1 MNTGLSI
8 LVVEDQIR
16 ERDAMIRLLRSE
28 GYRATGA
35 SNQRE
40 AIQAFDS
47 PIDLVVCDLRLGQD
61 DGLTVLRRWRSEK
74 PTVPVL
80 MVTAYGD
87 IHSAVEAMKLGAAD
101 YLTKP
106 LKPEELL
113 VLLNRYLPMRMRGS
127 QDVAID
133 IGGIGKMIGQSEKM
147 KDVFK
152 QILRVAASDAT
163 VLITGESGTGKELVA
178 SAIHENSRRKDSSF
192 VAVNVSALPDALI
205 ESELFGYVRGAF
217 TGAQEN
223 REGRFRAAHRGTL
236 FMDEIGDLPLTL
248 QPKLLRVLES
258 YSFAPVGTNIE
269 SSVDIR
275 LIAATSRQ
283 IAEMIHQDQFRIDLY
298 HRLNVL
304 SIELPPLRD
313 RPEDI
318 PILVEHFLRDCA
330 KRHLREVPE
339 VAPELLD
346 YLTQYDWPGN
356 VRQLRNAIE
365 NMVVMGEERKL
376 TLRDLPK
383 YLSGNPQT
391 ESFSSRR
398 TPMNLHELERDAILS
413 ALKKS
418 FGNRT
423 HAAHTLGISVRTLQ
437 RKLKLWGVES
447 PAGTQPSAD
456 ESVEESSRRVD

>member
-8 LVVEDQIR
+8 LVVEDQVR
-16 ERDAMIRLLRSE
+16 ERDAMVRLLRSE
-28 GYRATGA
+28 GYRAVGA
-35 SNQRE
+35 SNQKE
-40 AIQAFDS
+40 AIQAFES
-47 PIDLVVCDLRLGQD
+47 SVDLVVCDLRLGQD
-61 DGLTVLRRWRSEK
+61 NGLEVLRQWRTEK

-87 IHSAVEAMKLGAAD
+87 IHSAVEAMKLGASD

-113 VLLNRYLPMRMRGS
+113 VLLNRYLPMRLRGND
-127 QDVAID
+127 QTAID
-133 IGGIGKMIGQSEKM
+133 IGGIGKMIGQSDQMRE
-147 KDVFK
+147 VFK
-152 QILRVAASDAT
+152 QILRVASSDAT

-178 SAIHENSRRKDSSF
+178 SAIHENSRRKSSSF

-223 REGRFRAAHRGTL
+223 REGRFRAANRGTL

-258 YSFAPVGTNIE
+258 YAFAPVGTNIE
-269 SSVDIR
+269 TSVDIR
-275 LIAATSRQ
+275 LIAATSRN
-283 IAEMIHQDQFRIDLY
+283 ISEMIQRDHFRIDLY

-304 SIELPPLRD
+304 SIELPPLRE

-318 PILVEHFLRDCA
+318 PILVEHFLEDCA
-330 KRHLREVPE
+330 RRHLRPIPE
-339 VAPELLD
+339 VAPELLE
-346 YLTQYDWPGN
+346 YLGHYDWPGN

-365 NMVVMGEERKL
+365 NMVVMGEERVL

-391 ESFSSRR
+391 ETTSSRR
-398 TPMNLHELERDAILS
+398 IPLNLHQLEKDAILS

-437 RKLKLWGVES
+437 RKLKAWGV
-447 PAGTQPSAD
+447 TQAND
-456 ESVEESSRRVD
+456 EEIDEQGKSEA

>member
-8 LVVEDQIR
+8 LVVEDQVR
-16 ERDAMIRLLRSE
+16 ERDAMVRLLRSE
-28 GYRATGA
+28 GYRAVGA

-40 AIQAFDS
+40 AIQAFES
-47 PIDLVVCDLRLGQD
+47 AVDLVVCDLRLGQEN
-61 DGLTVLRRWRSEK
+61 GLDVLRQWRIEK

-87 IHSAVEAMKLGAAD
+87 IHSAVEAMKLGASD

-113 VLLNRYLPMRMRGS
+113 VLLNRYLPMRLRGND
-127 QDVAID
+127 QTAID
-133 IGGIGKMIGQSEKM
+133 IGGIGKMIGQSDQM
-147 KDVFK
+147 RDVFK
-152 QILRVAASDAT
+152 QILRVASSDAT

-178 SAIHENSRRKDSSF
+178 SAIHENSRRKNASF

-223 REGRFRAAHRGTL
+223 RDGRFRAANRGTL

-258 YSFAPVGTNIE
+258 YAFAPVGTNIE
-269 SSVDIR
+269 TSVDIR
-275 LIAATSRQ
+275 LIAATSRN
-283 IAEMIHQDQFRIDLY
+283 ISEMIQRDHFRIDLY

-304 SIELPPLRD
+304 SIELPPLRE

-318 PILVEHFLRDCA
+318 PILVEHFLEDCA
-330 KRHLREVPE
+330 RRHLRPIPE

-346 YLTQYDWPGN
+346 YLGQYDWPGN

-365 NMVVMGEERKL
+365 NMVVMGEERIL

-391 ESFSSRR
+391 ETSSSRR
-398 TPMNLHELERDAILS
+398 IPLNLQQLEKDAILS

-437 RKLKLWGVES
+437 RKLKAWGV
-447 PAGTQPSAD
+447 TQPN
-456 ESVEESSRRVD
+456 EEESDE

>member
-8 LVVEDQIR
+8 LVVEDQVR
-16 ERDAMIRLLRSE
+16 ERDAMVRLLRSE
-28 GYRATGA
+28 GYRAVGA
-35 SNQRE
+35 SNQKE

-47 PIDLVVCDLRLGQD
+47 SVDLVVCDLRLGQD
-61 DGLTVLRRWRSEK
+61 NGLEVLRQWRTEK

-87 IHSAVEAMKLGAAD
+87 IHSAVEAMKLGASD

-113 VLLNRYLPMRMRGS
+113 VLLNRYLPMRLRGND
-127 QDVAID
+127 QTAID
-133 IGGIGKMIGQSEKM
+133 IGGIGKMIGQSDQMRE
-147 KDVFK
+147 VFK
-152 QILRVAASDAT
+152 QILRVASSDAT

-178 SAIHENSRRKDSSF
+178 SAIHENSRRKTSSF

-223 REGRFRAAHRGTL
+223 RDGRFRAANRGTL

-258 YSFAPVGTNIE
+258 YAFAPVGTNIE
-269 SSVDIR
+269 TSVDIR
-275 LIAATSRQ
+275 LIAATSRN
-283 IAEMIHQDQFRIDLY
+283 ISEMIQRDHFRIDLY

-304 SIELPPLRD
+304 SIELPPLRE

-318 PILVEHFLRDCA
+318 PILVEHFLEDCA
-330 KRHLREVPE
+330 RRHLRPIPE
-339 VAPELLD
+339 VAPELLE
-346 YLTQYDWPGN
+346 YLGQYDWPGN

-365 NMVVMGEERKL
+365 NMVVMGEERVL

-391 ESFSSRR
+391 ETTNSRR
-398 TPMNLHELERDAILS
+398 IPLNLHQLEKDAILS

-437 RKLKLWGVES
+437 RKLKAWGV
-447 PAGTQPSAD
+447 TQAND
-456 ESVEESSRRVD
+456 EEIDEQGKSEA

>member
-8 LVVEDQIR
+8 LVVEDQVR
-16 ERDAMIRLLRSE
+16 ERDAMVRLLRSE
-28 GYRATGA
+28 GYRAVGA

-40 AIQAFDS
+40 AIQAFES
-47 PIDLVVCDLRLGQD
+47 SVDLVVCDLRLGQD
-61 DGLTVLRRWRSEK
+61 NGLEVLRQWRIEK

-87 IHSAVEAMKLGAAD
+87 IHSAVEAMKLGASD

-113 VLLNRYLPMRMRGS
+113 VLLNRYLPMRLRGNN
-127 QDVAID
+127 QTAID
-133 IGGIGKMIGQSEKM
+133 IGGIGKMIGQSDKM
-147 KDVFK
+147 REVFK
-152 QILRVAASDAT
+152 QILRVASSDAT

-178 SAIHENSRRKDSSF
+178 SAIHENSRRKNASF

-223 REGRFRAAHRGTL
+223 RDGRFRAANRGTL

-258 YSFAPVGTNIE
+258 YAFAPVGTNIE

-275 LIAATSRQ
+275 LIAATSRN
-283 IAEMIHQDQFRIDLY
+283 ISEMIHRDHFRIDLY

-304 SIELPPLRD
+304 SIELPPLRE

-318 PILVEHFLRDCA
+318 PILVEHFLEDCA
-330 KRHLREVPE
+330 RRHLRPIPD
-339 VAPELLD
+339 VAPELLE
-346 YLTQYDWPGN
+346 YLGQYDWPGN

-365 NMVVMGEERKL
+365 NMVVMGEERVL

-391 ESFSSRR
+391 ETSSSRR
-398 TPMNLHELERDAILS
+398 IPLNLQQLEKDAILS

-437 RKLKLWGVES
+437 RKLKAWGV
-447 PAGTQPSAD
+447 TQSN
-456 ESVEESSRRVD
+456 EEESDAQDTEA

>member
-8 LVVEDQIR
+8 LVVEDQVR
-16 ERDAMIRLLRSE
+16 ERDAMVRLLRSE
-28 GYRATGA
+28 GYRAVGA
-35 SNQRE
+35 SNQKE
-40 AIQAFDS
+40 AIQAFES
-47 PIDLVVCDLRLGQD
+47 SVDLVVCDLRLGQD
-61 DGLTVLRRWRSEK
+61 NGLEVLRQWRTEK

-87 IHSAVEAMKLGAAD
+87 IHSAVEAMKLGASD

-113 VLLNRYLPMRMRGS
+113 VLLNRYLPMRLRGND
-127 QDVAID
+127 QTAID
-133 IGGIGKMIGQSEKM
+133 IGGIGKMIGQSDQMRE
-147 KDVFK
+147 VFK
-152 QILRVAASDAT
+152 QILRVASSDAT

-178 SAIHENSRRKDSSF
+178 SAIHENSRRKSSSF

-223 REGRFRAAHRGTL
+223 RDGRFRAANRGTL

-258 YSFAPVGTNIE
+258 YAFAPVGTNIE
-269 SSVDIR
+269 TSVDIR
-275 LIAATSRQ
+275 LIAATSRN
-283 IAEMIHQDQFRIDLY
+283 ISEMIQRDHFRIDLY

-304 SIELPPLRD
+304 SIELPPLRE

-318 PILVEHFLRDCA
+318 PILVEHFLEDCA
-330 KRHLREVPE
+330 RRHLRPIPE
-339 VAPELLD
+339 VAPELLE
-346 YLTQYDWPGN
+346 YLGQYDWPGN

-365 NMVVMGEERKL
+365 NMVVMGEERVL

-391 ESFSSRR
+391 ETTSSRR
-398 TPMNLHELERDAILS
+398 IPLNLHQLEKDAILS

-437 RKLKLWGVES
+437 RKLKAWGVTPANDEEIDEQGTTES
-447 PAGTQPSAD
+447 
-456 ESVEESSRRVD
+456 

>member
-35 SNQRE
+35 SNHRE

-47 PIDLVVCDLRLGQD
+47 PVDLVVCDLRLGQD

-87 IHSAVEAMKLGAAD
+87 IHSAVEAMKLGATD

-113 VLLNRYLPMRMRGS
+113 VLLNRYLPMRMRGV

-152 QILRVAASDAT
+152 QILRVASSDAT

-178 SAIHENSRRKDSSF
+178 SAIHENSRRKDASF

-304 SIELPPLRD
+304 SIELPPLRE

-318 PILVEHFLRDCA
+318 PILVDHFLRDCA
-330 KRHLREVPE
+330 KRHLRDVPE

-346 YLTQYDWPGN
+346 YLSQYDWPGN

-365 NMVVMGEERKL
+365 NMVVMGEERML

-391 ESFSSRR
+391 ESFSSRPI
-398 TPMNLHELERDAILS
+398 PMNLHELERDAILS

-447 PAGTQPSAD
+447 PGGTQSSAD
-456 ESVEESSRRVD
+456 EIAED

>member
-8 LVVEDQIR
+8 LVVEDQVR
-16 ERDAMIRLLRSE
+16 ERDAMVRLLRSE
-28 GYRATGA
+28 GYRAVGA

-40 AIQAFDS
+40 AIQAFES
-47 PIDLVVCDLRLGQD
+47 AVDLVVCDLRLGQEN
-61 DGLTVLRRWRSEK
+61 GLDVLRQWRIEK

-87 IHSAVEAMKLGAAD
+87 IHSAVEAMKLGASD

-113 VLLNRYLPMRMRGS
+113 VLLNRYLPMRLRGND
-127 QDVAID
+127 QTAID
-133 IGGIGKMIGQSEKM
+133 IGGIGKMIGQSDQM
-147 KDVFK
+147 RDIFK
-152 QILRVAASDAT
+152 QILRVASSDAT

-178 SAIHENSRRKDSSF
+178 SAIHENSRRKNASF

-223 REGRFRAAHRGTL
+223 RDGRFRAANRGTL

-258 YSFAPVGTNIE
+258 YAFAPVGTNIE
-269 SSVDIR
+269 TSVDIR
-275 LIAATSRQ
+275 LIAATSRN
-283 IAEMIHQDQFRIDLY
+283 ISEMIQRDHFRIDLY

-304 SIELPPLRD
+304 SIELPPLRE

-318 PILVEHFLRDCA
+318 PILVEHFLEDCA
-330 KRHLREVPE
+330 RRHLRPIPE

-346 YLTQYDWPGN
+346 YLGQYDWPGN

-365 NMVVMGEERKL
+365 NMVVMGEERTL

-391 ESFSSRR
+391 ETSSSRR
-398 TPMNLHELERDAILS
+398 IPLNLQQLEKDAILS

-437 RKLKLWGVES
+437 RKLKAWGV
-447 PAGTQPSAD
+447 TQPND
-456 ESVEESSRRVD
+456 EESDE

>member
-8 LVVEDQIR
+8 LVVEDQVR
-16 ERDAMIRLLRSE
+16 ERDAMVRLLRSE
-28 GYRATGA
+28 GYRAVGA

-40 AIQAFDS
+40 AIQAFES
-47 PIDLVVCDLRLGQD
+47 AVDLVVCDLRLGQEN
-61 DGLTVLRRWRSEK
+61 GLDVLRQWRIEK

-87 IHSAVEAMKLGAAD
+87 IHSAVEAMKLGASD

-113 VLLNRYLPMRMRGS
+113 VLLNRYLPMRLRGND
-127 QDVAID
+127 QTAID
-133 IGGIGKMIGQSEKM
+133 IGGIGKMIGQSDQM
-147 KDVFK
+147 RDIFK
-152 QILRVAASDAT
+152 QILRVASSDAT

-178 SAIHENSRRKDSSF
+178 SAIHENSRRKNASF

-223 REGRFRAAHRGTL
+223 RDGRFRAANRGTL

-258 YSFAPVGTNIE
+258 YAFAPVGTNIE
-269 SSVDIR
+269 TSVDIR
-275 LIAATSRQ
+275 LIAATSRN
-283 IAEMIHQDQFRIDLY
+283 ISEMIQRDHFRIDLY

-304 SIELPPLRD
+304 SIELPPLRE

-318 PILVEHFLRDCA
+318 PILVEHFLEDCA
-330 KRHLREVPE
+330 RRHLRPIPE

-346 YLTQYDWPGN
+346 YLGQYDWPGN

-365 NMVVMGEERKL
+365 NMVVMGEERTL

-391 ESFSSRR
+391 ETSSSRR
-398 TPMNLHELERDAILS
+398 VPLNLQQLEKDAILS

-437 RKLKLWGVES
+437 RKLKAWGV
-447 PAGTQPSAD
+447 TQPND
-456 ESVEESSRRVD
+456 EESDE

>member
-16 ERDAMIRLLRSE
+16 ERDAMVRLLRSE
-28 GYRATGA
+28 GYRAVGA
-35 SNQRE
+35 SNHRE

-47 PIDLVVCDLRLGQD
+47 AVDLVVCDLRLGQD
-61 DGLTVLRRWRSEK
+61 DGLEVLKQWRTEK

-80 MVTAYGD
+80 MVTAHGD
-87 IHSAVEAMKLGAAD
+87 IHSAVEAMKLGASD

-113 VLLNRYLPMRMRGS
+113 VLLNRYLPMRLRGND
-127 QDVAID
+127 QTAID
-133 IGGIGKMIGQSEKM
+133 IGGIGKMIGQSEQM
-147 KDVFK
+147 RDVFK
-152 QILRVAASDAT
+152 QILRVASSDAT

-178 SAIHENSRRKDSSF
+178 SAIHENSRRKNASF

-223 REGRFRAAHRGTL
+223 RDGRFRAANRGTL

-258 YSFAPVGTNIE
+258 YAFAPVGTNIE
-269 SSVDIR
+269 TSVDIR
-275 LIAATSRQ
+275 LIAATSRN
-283 IAEMIHQDQFRIDLY
+283 ISEMIQRDHFRIDLY

-318 PILVEHFLRDCA
+318 PILVEHFLEDCA
-330 KRHLREVPE
+330 RRHLRPIPE
-339 VAPELLD
+339 VAPELLE
-346 YLTQYDWPGN
+346 YLAQYDWPGN

-365 NMVVMGEERKL
+365 NMVVMGEERVL

-391 ESFSSRR
+391 ETSSSRR
-398 TPMNLHELERDAILS
+398 IPLNLQQLEKDAILS

-437 RKLKLWGVES
+437 RKLKAWGVT
-447 PAGTQPSAD
+447 PATED
-456 ESVEESSRRVD
+456 EFEEQDVDG

>member
-8 LVVEDQIR
+8 LVVEDQVR
-16 ERDAMIRLLRSE
+16 ERDAMVRLLRSE
-28 GYRATGA
+28 GYRALGA
-35 SNQRE
+35 SNQKE
-40 AIQAFDS
+40 AIQAFES
-47 PIDLVVCDLRLGQD
+47 SVDLVVCDLRLGQD
-61 DGLTVLRRWRSEK
+61 NGLDVLRQWRTEK

-87 IHSAVEAMKLGAAD
+87 IHSAVEAMKLGASD

-113 VLLNRYLPMRMRGS
+113 VLLNRYLPMRLRGKD
-127 QDVAID
+127 QTAID
-133 IGGIGKMIGQSEKM
+133 IGGIGKMIGQSDQMRE
-147 KDVFK
+147 VFK

-178 SAIHENSRRKDSSF
+178 SAIHENSRRKTASF

-223 REGRFRAAHRGTL
+223 RDGRFRAANRGTL

-258 YSFAPVGTNIE
+258 YAFAPVGTNIE
-269 SSVDIR
+269 TSVDIR
-275 LIAATSRQ
+275 LIAATSRN
-283 IAEMIHQDQFRIDLY
+283 ISEMIQRDHFRIDLY

-304 SIELPPLRD
+304 SIELPPLRE

-318 PILVEHFLRDCA
+318 PILVEHFLEDCA
-330 KRHLREVPE
+330 RRHLRPIPE
-339 VAPELLD
+339 VAPELLE
-346 YLTQYDWPGN
+346 YLGQYDWPGN

-365 NMVVMGEERKL
+365 NMVVMGEERVL

-391 ESFSSRR
+391 ETTSSRR
-398 TPMNLHELERDAILS
+398 IPLNLHQLEKDAILS

-437 RKLKLWGVES
+437 RKLKAWGITQANDEEIDEQ
-447 PAGTQPSAD
+447 GTT
-456 ESVEESSRRVD
+456 SS

>member
-8 LVVEDQIR
+8 LVVEDQVR
-16 ERDAMIRLLRSE
+16 ERDAMVRLLRSE
-28 GYRATGA
+28 GYRAVGA

-40 AIQAFDS
+40 AIQAFES
-47 PIDLVVCDLRLGQD
+47 AVDLVVCDLRLGQEN
-61 DGLTVLRRWRSEK
+61 GLDVLRQWRIEK

-87 IHSAVEAMKLGAAD
+87 IHSAVEAMKLGASD

-113 VLLNRYLPMRMRGS
+113 VLLNRYLPMRLRGND
-127 QDVAID
+127 QTAID
-133 IGGIGKMIGQSEKM
+133 IGGIGKMIGQSDQM
-147 KDVFK
+147 RDIFK
-152 QILRVAASDAT
+152 QILRVASSDAT

-178 SAIHENSRRKDSSF
+178 SAIHENSRRKNASF

-223 REGRFRAAHRGTL
+223 RDGRFRAANRGTL

-258 YSFAPVGTNIE
+258 YAFAPVGTNIE
-269 SSVDIR
+269 TSVDIR
-275 LIAATSRQ
+275 LIAATSRN
-283 IAEMIHQDQFRIDLY
+283 ISEMIQRDHFRIDLY

-304 SIELPPLRD
+304 SIELPPLRE

-318 PILVEHFLRDCA
+318 PILVEHFLEDCA
-330 KRHLREVPE
+330 RRHLRPIPE

-346 YLTQYDWPGN
+346 YLGQYDWPGN

-365 NMVVMGEERKL
+365 NMVVMGEERIL

-391 ESFSSRR
+391 ETSSSRR
-398 TPMNLHELERDAILS
+398 IPLNLQQLEKDAILS

-437 RKLKLWGVES
+437 RKLKAWGV
-447 PAGTQPSAD
+447 TQPN
-456 ESVEESSRRVD
+456 EEESDE

>member
-35 SNQRE
+35 SNHRE

-47 PIDLVVCDLRLGQD
+47 PVDLVVCDLRLGQD

-87 IHSAVEAMKLGAAD
+87 IHSAVEAMKLGATD

-127 QDVAID
+127 RDVAID

-152 QILRVAASDAT
+152 QILRVASSDAT

-178 SAIHENSRRKDSSF
+178 SAIHENSRRKDASF

-304 SIELPPLRD
+304 SIELPPLRE

-318 PILVEHFLRDCA
+318 PILVDHFLRDCA
-330 KRHLREVPE
+330 KRHLRDVPE

-365 NMVVMGEERKL
+365 NMVVMGEERML

-398 TPMNLHELERDAILS
+398 IPMNLHELERDAILS

-447 PAGTQPSAD
+447 PGGAQSSAD
-456 ESVEESSRRVD
+456 ENAED